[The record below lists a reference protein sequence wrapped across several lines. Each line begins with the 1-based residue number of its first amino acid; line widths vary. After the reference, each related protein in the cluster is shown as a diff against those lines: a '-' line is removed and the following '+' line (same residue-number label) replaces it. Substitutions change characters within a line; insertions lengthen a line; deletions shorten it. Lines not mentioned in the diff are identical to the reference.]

1 MIEMNLRFFI
11 AEKMMTIIQ
20 ALDNTSI
27 GGKTVQMNLARGNQ
41 GKKEDAKEGCKLF
54 VHGVKQEI
62 KEEALK
68 VELSTKF
75 CEK

>member
-1 MIEMNLRFFI
+1 
-11 AEKMMTIIQ
+11 MTIIQ

-27 GGKTVQMNLARGNQ
+27 GGQTVQMNLARGNQ

-54 VHGVKQEI
+54 VHGVKQET

-68 VELSTKF
+68 VELSTTF
-75 CEK
+75 CEN

>member
-1 MIEMNLRFFI
+1 
-11 AEKMMTIIQ
+11 
-20 ALDNTSI
+20 
-27 GGKTVQMNLARGNQ
+27 MNLARGNQ

-54 VHGVKQEI
+54 VHGVKQET

>member
-1 MIEMNLRFFI
+1 
-11 AEKMMTIIQ
+11 MTIIQ

-54 VHGVKQEI
+54 VHGVKQET

-68 VELSTKF
+68 VNFVKNNWSSQGAPPRYTSTNF
-75 CEK
+75 R